1 MANLIEIF
9 AEVYSEIYSMSPT
22 SATILLSGAALIL
35 LILIGGSALIA
46 YEKITGQKIHL
57 P

>member
-9 AEVYSEIYSMSPT
+9 AEAYSEIYSMSPT